1 LSHYLR
7 RVAGLVPAGHVF
19 RDTAGRTDADARDQ
33 RGQDD
38 NQLVSNHGYEGVNP
52 SGDEPM
58 KQHGNTAQPDDAA
71 QASSSGT
78 ASHPVDAAR
87 ASEIA
92 GEIPIIAAP
101 GLADAAAPAA
111 AESPRPQTPPEAARI
126 EAQPHA
132 RKEPVLPRAAILGPP
147 PSSAPRVEAQAPAP
161 NAGTPA
167 AAANE
172 RRPRRFALLTVCV
185 ALSAGL
191 GALGGSLAVDAIGRL
206 LAPPPPAP
214 AAHADAS
221 EEIRALKDSVAQLR
235 PNLKAIGDNV
245 AAVRAGLNASF
256 SSSTAQFA
264 KIAEAIEKLERH
276 QAERHVAA
284 APPPASEATGS
295 IAPAPA
301 SASKPASP
309 GVVEGWVLRKAYRG
323 AALVEGRYGI
333 IEIEPGDHLPGVGRV
348 EEIKRQDGHWVVV
361 TARGLIVGVQ

>member
-1 LSHYLR
+1 M
-7 RVAGLVPAGHVF
+7 AGHVF
-19 RDTAGRTDADARDQ
+19 RDTAGRMDADARDR
-33 RGQDD
+33 RGHDD

-58 KQHGNTAQPDDAA
+58 KQHGNMPQADDAA

-78 ASHPVDAAR
+78 ANHPVDAAR
-87 ASEIA
+87 ASEMA

-132 RKEPVLPRAAILGPP
+132 RKEPPVLPRAAILGPA
-147 PSSAPRVEAQAPAP
+147 PSSAPSVEARASAPKAS
-161 NAGTPA
+161 GPA

-172 RRPRRFALLTVCV
+172 RRPRRFALLAACV

-191 GALGGSLAVDAIGRL
+191 GALGGTLAVDAIGHL

-214 AAHADAS
+214 TKHADAS

-276 QAERHVAA
+276 QAERHPAGAA
-284 APPPASEATGS
+284 APPPAPASETTGS
-295 IAPAPA
+295 IAPASA
-301 SASKPASP
+301 AAASKPASP

-361 TARGLIVGVQ
+361 TARGLIVGAQ

>member
-1 LSHYLR
+1 
-7 RVAGLVPAGHVF
+7 
-19 RDTAGRTDADARDQ
+19 
-33 RGQDD
+33 
-38 NQLVSNHGYEGVNP
+38 
-52 SGDEPM
+52 M
-58 KQHGNTAQPDDAA
+58 
-71 QASSSGT
+71 
-78 ASHPVDAAR
+78 
-87 ASEIA
+87 
-92 GEIPIIAAP
+92 
-101 GLADAAAPAA
+101 
-111 AESPRPQTPPEAARI
+111 
-126 EAQPHA
+126 
-132 RKEPVLPRAAILGPP
+132 PRAAILGPP
-147 PSSAPRVEAQAPAP
+147 PSSAPRVEAPAPAP

-172 RRPRRFALLTVCV
+172 RRPRRFALLAVCV

-191 GALGGSLAVDAIGRL
+191 GALGGSLAVDGIGRL

-276 QAERHVAA
+276 QGERHVGA
-284 APPPASEATGS
+284 APPPAPASEATGS
-295 IAPAPA
+295 IAPAA
-301 SASKPASP
+301 AAKPAGP

-361 TARGLIVGVQ
+361 TARGLIVGLQ

>member
-1 LSHYLR
+1 
-7 RVAGLVPAGHVF
+7 
-19 RDTAGRTDADARDQ
+19 
-33 RGQDD
+33 
-38 NQLVSNHGYEGVNP
+38 
-52 SGDEPM
+52 M
-58 KQHGNTAQPDDAA
+58 KQHRNTPQPDAAA
-71 QASSSGT
+71 QASSSET
-78 ASHPVDAAR
+78 ANHPVDAAR
-87 ASEIA
+87 ASEMA

-111 AESPRPQTPPEAARI
+111 AESLCPQTPPEAARI

-132 RKEPVLPRAAILGPP
+132 RKEPPILPRAAILGPP
-147 PSSAPRVEAQAPAP
+147 PSSAPRVEALAAAP

-172 RRPRRFALLTVCV
+172 RRPRRFALLAVCV

-191 GALGGSLAVDAIGRL
+191 GALGGSLAVDGIGRL

-214 AAHADAS
+214 AAHADTS

-276 QAERHVAA
+276 QMERHVAA
-284 APPPASEATGS
+284 APPPAPASEATGS
-295 IAPAPA
+295 IAPAA
-301 SASKPASP
+301 AAKPAGP

-361 TARGLIVGVQ
+361 TARGLIVGLQ

>member
-1 LSHYLR
+1 M
-7 RVAGLVPAGHVF
+7 
-19 RDTAGRTDADARDQ
+19 T
-33 RGQDD
+33 
-38 NQLVSNHGYEGVNP
+38 
-52 SGDEPM
+52 
-58 KQHGNTAQPDDAA
+58 QHRNTPQPDDAA

-78 ASHPVDAAR
+78 ANHPVDAAR
-87 ASEIA
+87 ASEMA

-101 GLADAAAPAA
+101 GLADAAAPGA

-132 RKEPVLPRAAILGPP
+132 RKEPPVLPRAAILGPP
-147 PSSAPRVEAQAPAP
+147 PSSAPRVEAPAPAP

-172 RRPRRFALLTVCV
+172 RRPRRFALLAVCV

-191 GALGGSLAVDAIGRL
+191 GALGGSLVVDGIGHL

-214 AAHADAS
+214 AARADAS

-264 KIAEAIEKLERH
+264 KIAEAIEKLERR

-284 APPPASEATGS
+284 APPPAPAPEATGS

-301 SASKPASP
+301 AASKPASP

-361 TARGLIVGVQ
+361 TARGLIVPVQ